1 LNKVTTIT
9 ENLVKDCS
17 TDIEKMEKIYLFV
30 RDEIVFDMM
39 SGMLVS
45 SDEVLTMG
53 RGSCMN
59 KAVLL
64 KDMAKAAGIPSRLHF
79 MEVRKEALEDLLHP
93 GAYKLWPDSF
103 LHTYPEV
110 RLSDEW
116 VSMEATF
123 DAPLHEKL
131 LEKRL
136 NFGKHEERRNNSI
149 EFSSKGVVGAQQGTA
164 IEGAEPIFADD
175 LLPLK
180 RHLEEVP
187 DWLAEMVPYLCDI
200 SSKWVREKVRS

>member
-1 LNKVTTIT
+1 
-9 ENLVKDCS
+9 
-17 TDIEKMEKIYLFV
+17 
-30 RDEIVFDMM
+30 
-39 SGMLVS
+39 
-45 SDEVLTMG
+45 
-53 RGSCMN
+53 
-59 KAVLL
+59 
-64 KDMAKAAGIPSRLHF
+64 
-79 MEVRKEALEDLLHP
+79 
-93 GAYKLWPDSF
+93 
-103 LHTYPEV
+103 
-110 RLSDEW
+110 
-116 VSMEATF
+116 MEATF

-164 IEGAEPIFADD
+164 VEGAEPIFADD